1 MILRRFVEAAYS
13 VGEGLG
19 LLTGGGFTTMGIV
32 PSVAGLLVVKLDP
45 LAKPRPAN
53 NVVARVPA
61 GSVLFCRI
69 PAIVAV
75 INGLVSS
82 SVWGKLRGFGG
93 VTLDVIVAKLGAV
106 PTAAAESV
114 LILARVESFCA
125 CVIALKEGV
134 LLTASFAAAWIEAS

>member
-1 MILRRFVEAAYS
+1 MILIRFLEAAYS
-13 VGEGLG
+13 VGGGLG
-19 LLTGGGFTTMGIV
+19 LVTGGGFTTMGIV
-32 PSVAGLLVVKLDP
+32 PSLAELPVVKLDP
-45 LAKPRPAN
+45 LGNPRPAN
-53 NVVARVPA
+53 NVLTRSPAAPEPSARSPRVAE
-61 GSVLFCRI
+61 
-69 PAIVAV
+69 
-75 INGLVSS
+75 INGLVVGR
-82 SVWGKLRGFGG
+82 VWGKLRGFGG